1 MTNGKEFSEFWKNG
15 RRIFMRTKVVKTE
28 SLKWSE
34 SDIKEAGKI
43 LLNGG
48 LVALPTETVYGLGA
62 NALDEEGAKKTYE
75 VKGRPSDNPLIIHIA
90 NVKDLDRIT
99 MNRPYE
105 ADLLAEAFWPGPLT
119 MILEKSPMVPLGI
132 TGGQESVAVRM
143 PNHPVALAI
152 IEAGG
157 GFVSA
162 PSANTSGRPSPTSAA
177 HVLEDLEGRIEMI
190 VDGGSVSIGLES
202 TIIDMTVSPP
212 VILRPGGIT
221 QEMLEEVIGEVKMGA
236 SRVADDSKEKPKAP
250 GMKYRHYA
258 PKGKLVIVEG
268 NLEREVF
275 AIQKLVEEKLSEN
288 VKVGIIATEET
299 VGQYKEG
306 VVKNIGSRKELAT
319 IATNL
324 YRILREFD
332 QEEVEYIYS
341 ESIPV
346 HGIGNAIKNRL
357 DKAAGHHYIKADA
370 ILRERV

>member
-1 MTNGKEFSEFWKNG
+1 MKTE
-15 RRIFMRTKVVKTE
+15 VVKIE
-28 SLKWSE
+28 SVNLKE
-34 SDIKEAGKI
+34 SAIKKAGEI
-43 LLNGG
+43 LLKGG

-62 NALDEEGAKKTYE
+62 NALNEEGAKKTYE

-90 NVKDLDRIT
+90 KLKDLDRIT
-99 MNRPYE
+99 RNRPGE
-105 ADLLAEAFWPGPLT
+105 AELLAEAFWPGPLT
-119 MILEKSPMVPLGI
+119 IILEKSPIVPLEI

-177 HVLEDLEGRIEMI
+177 HVLEDLDGRIEMI
-190 VDGGSVSIGLES
+190 VDGGNVSIGLES

-212 VILRPGGIT
+212 VILRPGGVT
-221 QEMLEEVIGEVKMGA
+221 QEMLEEVIGKVKMGTGN
-236 SRVADDSKEKPKAP
+236 VADDSREKPKAP

-268 NLEREVF
+268 DLEREVL

-288 VKVGIIATEET
+288 VKAGIIATEET
-299 VGQYKEG
+299 FDQYKEG

-324 YRILREFD
+324 YGVLREFD
-332 QEEVEYIYS
+332 QEEMEYIYS

-357 DKAAGHHYIKADA
+357 DKAAGHNYIKAESV
-370 ILRERV
+370 LGYKTL

>member
-1 MTNGKEFSEFWKNG
+1 M
-15 RRIFMRTKVVKTE
+15 ITKVVRIE
-28 SLKWSE
+28 SVEKSE

-62 NALDEEGAKKTYE
+62 NALDEEGAKRTYE

-90 NVKDLDRIT
+90 KLKDLEKVT
-99 MNRPYE
+99 TNPPEE
-105 ADLLAEAFWPGPLT
+105 AYLLAKAFWPGPLT
-119 MILEKSPMVPLGI
+119 MIVDKSERVPLGI

-143 PNHPVALAI
+143 PNHPIALAI

-177 HVLEDLEGRIEMI
+177 HVQEDLEGKIEMI

-212 VILRPGGIT
+212 AILRPGEIT
-221 QEMLEEVIGEVKMGA
+221 QEMLEEVIGEIQMGV
-236 SRVADDSKEKPKAP
+236 SNMADDSREKPKAP

-268 NLEREVF
+268 SLEKEVL
-275 AIQKLVEEKLSEN
+275 AIRKLVEGKLLEN

-299 VGQYKEG
+299 FDQYKGG
-306 VVKNIGSRKELAT
+306 VVKKIGSRKELST
-319 IATNL
+319 IAKNL

-357 DKAAGHHYIKADA
+357 DKAAGHHYIDADT
-370 ILRERV
+370 ILEN